1 MVKKAKSTEIKSRS
15 QNKKDKKMLACIF
28 LKKKEKKKKADTWD
42 QHYNENCL
50 KIVRFAAYWHWPFYE
65 SPIAEVEKY
74 FLNKLKTFFSFLFFL
89 LSYWDTCLFF
99 NMILQQVNWKPPLHS
114 DWFRYVLVTLKLFS
128 CQLKNCVCRLQ
139 NEIHSWNV
147 PVTHW
152 SGVSQRDYPW
162 KQKEHRS
169 VQRYCS
175 VP

>member
-1 MVKKAKSTEIKSRS
+1 MHLKK
-15 QNKKDKKMLACIF
+15 NKKRKKQTLEINTTMKTVWRLSDLLPTGTGPFMNHQLQKLRNIF
-28 LKKKEKKKKADTWD
+28 
-42 QHYNENCL
+42 
-50 KIVRFAAYWHWPFYE
+50 KISWKPF
-65 SPIAEVEKY
+65 
-74 FLNKLKTFFSFLFFL
+74 FFFFFFL

-99 NMILQQVNWKPPLHS
+99 NTILQQVNWKPPLHS
-114 DWFRYVLVTLKLFS
+114 DWFWHVLVTLKLFS
-128 CQLKNCVCRLQ
+128 CQLKNSVCRLQ